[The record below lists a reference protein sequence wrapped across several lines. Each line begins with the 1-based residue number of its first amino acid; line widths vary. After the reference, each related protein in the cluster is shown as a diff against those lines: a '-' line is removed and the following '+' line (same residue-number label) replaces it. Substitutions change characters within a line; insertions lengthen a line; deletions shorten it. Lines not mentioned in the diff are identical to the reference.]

1 MIQEIG
7 ESLVNPLVSLWEG
20 FVNILPGLVGAIIVL
35 LVGYII
41 AAVVSMV
48 LLKAFQRV
56 HLDKWLL
63 EKTKVRKLVGGL
75 KLSQLLAVI
84 IKWYLFILFL
94 PPAADLIQLD
104 AMSAFLNKVAVWV
117 PNAIIA
123 LVVVLFGLVVAG
135 YAAEQIVETKS
146 KSARL
151 VADVA
156 KVIIMIVV
164 ALVAL
169 EQIGI
174 RVALLQNVV
183 LLIVA
188 GVVTGIALGVGIA
201 FGLGGRDEAKRIV
214 EQIKKK
220 F

>member
-7 ESLVNPLVSLWEG
+7 ESLVNPLVTLWEG
-20 FVNILPGLVGAIIVL
+20 FVEVLPGLVGAIVVL
-35 LVGYII
+35 IVGYII
-41 AAVVSMV
+41 AALVAAGLYRV
-48 LLKAFQRV
+48 FQRI

-84 IKWYLFILFL
+84 TKWYLFILFL
-94 PPAADLIQLD
+94 PPAADLINLEEL
-104 AMSAFLNKVAVWV
+104 ASFLNQVAVWV

-123 LVVVLFGLVVAG
+123 LIVLMVGLLVAG
-135 YAAEQIVETKS
+135 YVGEQIIETKT

-151 VADVA
+151 IADVA
-156 KVIIMIVV
+156 KVIIVIVV
-164 ALVAL
+164 ALIAL

-183 LLIVA
+183 LLIVG
-188 GVVTGIALGVGIA
+188 GVVLGVGLGVGIA
-201 FGLGGRDEAKRIV
+201 FGLGGKDEAQRVINEV
-214 EQIKKK
+214 RKK